1 MENKAKLQ
9 WDLTKRKFSEPV
21 SRMSITDCCLLCP
34 CFRTQLSMPLMS
46 AGRSPAV
53 PYLHTPS
60 GIIFLYQ
67 HFYSIDRFMLPQS
80 FHWKNKNPANLPL
93 REARDRRKLS
103 ALRMKRLWRKK
114 HCFSVPAL
122 EVSPEAVLPF
132 ISSPQR
138 LEQPELFAV
147 SPQRPLLPWAELQ
160 PASSSDVTLVDWN
173 DIEVKDFLIFSRL
186 FFPLPFYLILMWI
199 RKPLM

>member
-1 MENKAKLQ
+1 MENEAKLQ

-21 SRMSITDCCLLCP
+21 SRMAITDCCLLCP
-34 CFRTQLSMPLMS
+34 CFSTQLFMPLMS

-53 PYLHTPS
+53 LYLHTPFKKY

-80 FHWKNKNPANLPL
+80 FHWKNKNPTNLGEPW
-93 REARDRRKLS
+93 DRRKLS
-103 ALRMKRLWRKK
+103 ALRMQRLWKKK

-122 EVSPEAVLPF
+122 EVSPEVVLPF

-147 SPQRPLLPWAELQ
+147 SPLRPLLPWAELQ
-160 PASSSDVTLVDWN
+160 PASSSDVSLVDWN

-186 FFPLPFYLILMWI
+186 FFFPPSLFQCI
-199 RKPLM
+199 